1 MQGLPMRFVLSL
13 TFILS
18 DLYYAHPWIMLRA
31 NHIGERCV
39 LVGCRDSRCAAVLGN
54 WYRYLLF
61 AYPYGGGQILLYS
74 YTFRNCWLLAEILVV
89 TLNGSSSSSPPQVQ
103 CLLSKNNSLSGRKGM
118 MFAGLLVIPGGFLIL
133 CIILDNHWLSVTPPI
148 VIMAGERYSISQTFP
163 AKLVL

>member
-31 NHIGERCV
+31 NHIGERCI

-61 AYPYGGGQILLYS
+61 AYPYGGANLTLLIH
-74 YTFRNCWLLAEILVV
+74 FQELLVV
-89 TLNGSSSSSPPQVQ
+89 SRNPCRNTEWKLFIKPPQVQ

-118 MFAGLLVIPGGFLIL
+118 MFAGLLVIPGGVLIL
-133 CIILDNHWLSVTPPI
+133 CIILDNHWLSVTPP
-148 VIMAGERYSISQTFP
+148 S
-163 AKLVL
+163 